1 MPFIDKGHFPA
12 TKSVTRGDYSAAVLY
27 RFACSF
33 FDCSR
38 ADDCKKKM
46 SALQTFLLVVDHNKE
61 EAKEI
66 AERVAHGECSAV
78 QCTSYFESQ
87 LSRLKKCWSLTD
99 FYSPC
104 EQVSRI
110 RTPP

>member
-66 AERVAHGECSAV
+66 AERVAHGELH
-78 QCTSYFESQ
+78 TYFRSNCCGSIEDVG
-87 LSRLKKCWSLTD
+87 W
-99 FYSPC
+99 
-104 EQVSRI
+104 V
-110 RTPP
+110 